1 MVVIDRTVE
10 LIALVDE
17 AWSVQTVLAE
27 HDVQELLNAVLAL
40 LPVSSLGVQVTVV
53 VSVSQVKYDG
63 PHQRA
68 SFVRSCFQTASI
80 SSSVSVIVHLLSL

>member
-1 MVVIDRTVE
+1 MVMVDRSVE
-10 LIALVDE
+10 LIALVDK

-63 PHQRA
+63 LHQRA
-68 SFVRSCFQTASI
+68 SFVLSCFQTASI
-80 SSSVSVIVHLLSL
+80 SSSVSVMVHRLSL

>member
-10 LIALVDE
+10 LIALVDK

-40 LPVSSLGVQVTVV
+40 LPVSSLGMQVTVV
-53 VSVSQVKYDG
+53 ISVSQVKYDG
-63 PHQRA
+63 PHRLA
-68 SFVRSCFQTASI
+68 SFVRSCFQTATI
-80 SSSVSVIVHLLSL
+80 SLSVSVIVHRFSL

>member
-10 LIALVDE
+10 LIALVDK
-17 AWSVQTVLAE
+17 AWSVQTVFAE

-40 LPVSSLGVQVTVV
+40 PPVPSLGVQVTVV
-53 VSVSQVKYDG
+53 ISVSQVKYDG

-68 SFVRSCFQTASI
+68 SFVRLYFQTALI
-80 SSSVSVIVHLLSL
+80 SSSVSVMIHRFSL

>member
-10 LIALVDE
+10 LIALVDQTR
-17 AWSVQTVLAE
+17 AVQTVFTE
-27 HDVQELLNAVLAL
+27 HDVKELMNAVIAL
-40 LPVSSLGVQVTVV
+40 LPVSSLGAQVTVV

-80 SSSVSVIVHLLSL
+80 SSSVSVMVHRLSL